1 MQPTQS
7 YVRHTGEEWYEVM
20 LTYTPEQKAEI
31 DKVTDDNQIVV
42 DTVVLMWT
50 RKVGQGWER
59 YTNGRN
65 GSRAEGNVKVANGMG
80 SIGPRKSREIYTRSL
95 GELARWTER
104 VPGLRLA
111 VEEVEATLPR

>member
-31 DKVTDDNQIVV
+31 DKVTADRQIVV
-42 DTVVLMWT
+42 DTVVLIWK
-50 RKVGQGWER
+50 RKVGQPWER
-59 YTNGRN
+59 YTNASQ
-65 GSRAEGNVKVANGMG
+65 GSRAEGNVKIANAPGCV
-80 SIGPRKSREIYTRSL
+80 GPRKSREIYTRTL
-95 GELARWTER
+95 GELARWTEK

-111 VEEVEATLPR
+111 VEEAEANLPK

>member
-1 MQPTQS
+1 MKPRQS

-31 DKVTDDNQIVV
+31 HKVTGGGQIVV
-42 DTVVLMWT
+42 DTVVLMW
-50 RKVGQGWER
+50 RRRVGQSWER

-65 GSRAEGNVKVANGMG
+65 GSHAEGNVKIDNGG
-80 SIGPRKSREIYTRSL
+80 GAVGPRRTREIFTRSL
-95 GELARWTER
+95 GELARWTDI

-111 VEEVEATLPR
+111 VEEAESGLPD